1 VNWDYRALQT
11 EIDRAVEDY
20 ADVLARERVT
30 AEVDHVTVVL
40 RLDGVLLDVV
50 LDPRVLRRHEP
61 AALGDVITE
70 AIRAGEREV
79 AARRDV
85 LAEKV
90 TFLGHPVLEVVREMI
105 SDPQA
110 AARRLATEA
119 DVRR

>member
-1 VNWDYRALQT
+1 MTWDYRALQG
-11 EIDRAVEDY
+11 EIDRAVEEY

-30 AEVDHVTVVL
+30 AEVDHVTAVM
-40 RLDGVLLDVV
+40 RLDGVLLDVA
-50 LDPRVLRRHEP
+50 LDPRALRRHEP
-61 AALGDVITE
+61 DVLGKVITE
-70 AIRAGEREV
+70 AIRAAEREV
-79 AARRDV
+79 DARRDV
-85 LAEKV
+85 LADKV